1 MHKMHVNMSLSFVTI
16 EYTQIYYKK
25 LKFIR
30 TGTQT
35 QTVPR
40 VIYKGLRRVDK
51 ISRLYR
57 GDDTE
62 RKQTA
67 WGEFVISVTL
77 PSPQTTWILVYS
89 IRGRSQGNQIFQTCL
104 G

>member
-1 MHKMHVNMSLSFVTI
+1 MLSFAMKNH
-16 EYTQIYYKK
+16 TQIYYKK

-51 ISRLYR
+51 ISRFYR

-89 IRGRSQGNQIFQTCL
+89 IRGRSQGNQVFQTCL